1 MQNIEYFDHTADVGI
16 RLQRSSREALFRDAA
31 FGMFYIIA
39 PNNDFQAQTD
49 YEISVEND
57 DPETVMVNWLSELNY
72 YFQVEGYVPVNMDIH
87 FDDSGLHAKITGDI
101 ADPSVHNIETEIKAV
116 TYHKI
121 YVKQKNDAWQAQIIF
136 DI

>member
-87 FDDSGLHAKITGDI
+87 FDDSELHAKITGDI